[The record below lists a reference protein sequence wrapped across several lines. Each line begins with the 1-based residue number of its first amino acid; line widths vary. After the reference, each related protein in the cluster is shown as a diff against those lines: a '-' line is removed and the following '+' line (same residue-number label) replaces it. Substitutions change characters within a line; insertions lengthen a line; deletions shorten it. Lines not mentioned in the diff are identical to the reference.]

1 MSIFMNVI
9 SEFVLG
15 RKVLVGRITKEL
27 LSLMDIYKR
36 RLPLLAS
43 TSGDILEVFLV
54 KHSLVCNQLGRFSF
68 SSKTFRPEEKNRRT
82 LSPTSGQGPGFG
94 QAINEVAPQ
103 TSGLRTF
110 LRGKYAA
117 KKLYQATQ
125 IYLPSDA
132 LDIGVNPGDLV
143 GVIQTKDPMGN
154 SKRWFVDNG
163 ESQGFLPAHILNP
176 IGDEADLKCIP
187 NDNTA
192 NTSTTT
198 HAYDDVAKDE
208 SESTTDEPKDKTMEE
223 ESNQA

>member
-1 MSIFMNVI
+1 M
-9 SEFVLG
+9 
-15 RKVLVGRITKEL
+15 LV
-27 LSLMDIYKR
+27 SL
-36 RLPLLAS
+36 
-43 TSGDILEVFLV
+43 
-54 KHSLVCNQLGRFSF
+54 Q
-68 SSKTFRPEEKNRRT
+68 KT
-82 LSPTSGQGPGFG
+82 Q
-94 QAINEVAPQ
+94 APQ

-117 KKLYQATQ
+117 KKLYQATEN
-125 IYLPSDA
+125 YLPSDA

-192 NTSTTT
+192 NTSTTSNTTNNTTITTTT

-208 SESTTDEPKDKTMEE
+208 SESTTGNNFCIPNLTYL
-223 ESNQA
+223 

>member
-1 MSIFMNVI
+1 MTFEYFSKNF
-9 SEFVLG
+9 F
-15 RKVLVGRITKEL
+15 
-27 LSLMDIYKR
+27 SL
-36 RLPLLAS
+36 
-43 TSGDILEVFLV
+43 
-54 KHSLVCNQLGRFSF
+54 Q
-68 SSKTFRPEEKNRRT
+68 KT
-82 LSPTSGQGPGFG
+82 Q
-94 QAINEVAPQ
+94 APQ

-117 KKLYQATQ
+117 KKLYQATEN
-125 IYLPSDA
+125 YLPSDA

-192 NTSTTT
+192 NTSTTSNTTNNTTITTTTT

-208 SESTTDEPKDKTMEE
+208 SEPTTGDNFYKI
-223 ESNQA
+223 